1 MESLIIALGVLIL
14 ESNPSAN
21 IFYSVLSHESVN
33 EKEHYGSHKEFRKV
47 LHLQF
52 SSCTIM
58 QQEHKLRKIQS
69 GEIWKVPDKRTQ
81 DKRTTILRA
90 TVT

>member
-1 MESLIIALGVLIL
+1 MESLIIALDVLIL
-14 ESNPSAN
+14 ESNPSAKV
-21 IFYSVLSHESVN
+21 FYSALSHESVN
-33 EKEHYGSHKEFRKV
+33 EKERCGISKV

-58 QQEHKLRKIQS
+58 QQEHQVRKIQF

-90 TVT
+90 TAT